1 MRGSQ
6 FLVKALEREGVE
18 FIFGYPGG
26 AIMPVYDALLDSPIK
41 HILVR
46 HEQAAA
52 LAADGYARATGKAG
66 VCMATSGPGATN
78 LVTGIANAYMDSIPM
93 VAITGQVATPLMGT
107 DAFQEVDIFGITLP
121 VVKHSFLVDS
131 AAELPRVVR
140 EAFRIATSGRP
151 GPVLIDLPKDIAN
164 TEAEFEFCGSEEES
178 TSTEPDREAIARAA
192 QMIRN
197 AQRPVI
203 YAGGGIGMA
212 GAIKEF
218 RAFVEATR
226 IPVVATLKGIG
237 AIPTN
242 HPLFLGMMGMHG
254 TKASN
259 HAVQACDLLVCI
271 GARFDD
277 RATGRLAGFAPE
289 ARVIH
294 MDADASEVGKLRQAD
309 APLVGDLKKTLG
321 ALTTVGLDG
330 DAWRHQCLSWKQ
342 AHAWNYDAPA
352 PGIYAPWFLKR
363 LAQRAPENVI
373 VACDVG
379 QHQMWVAQHFDF
391 ARPEQHLSSGGLGT
405 MGFGLPA
412 AIGAQ
417 LAYPNATVINVS
429 GDGSMMMNLQEL
441 ATLRRYDL
449 PVKIVLFDN
458 RALGMVRQWQ
468 ELFHAERYSEVDLS
482 DNPDFSRVAESMGI
496 PAFRIESR
504 EQIEDAIDGLLT
516 TSGPVMAHVLIDQM
530 ANVWPIV
537 GPGKTNSEMMDLPVG
552 QAGLAVEASGRR
564 NEVRQ

>member
-1 MRGSQ
+1 MKGAQ
-6 FLVKALEREGVE
+6 FLVKALEHEGVD

-26 AIMPVYDALLDSPIK
+26 AIMPVYDALLDSRIK

-52 LAADGYARATGKAG
+52 LAADGYARATGKVG

-78 LVTGIANAYMDSIPM
+78 LVTGIANAYMDSIPV

-121 VVKHSFLVDS
+121 VVKHSFLVDD
-131 AAELPRVVR
+131 AKDLPRVVR
-140 EAFRIATSGRP
+140 EAFRIAKAGRP
-151 GPVLIDLPKDIAN
+151 GPVLIDIPKDIGN
-164 TEAEFEFCGSEEES
+164 TEADFQFCGDETE
-178 TSTEPDREAIARAA
+178 TSSAQPDREAIAQAA
-192 QMIRN
+192 RLIN
-197 AQRPVI
+197 EAHRPVI
-203 YAGGGIGMA
+203 YAGGGIGLA
-212 GAIKEF
+212 GALNEF

-226 IPVVATLKGIG
+226 IPVISTLKGIG

-259 HAVQACDLLVCI
+259 HAVQACDLLICI

-277 RATGRLAGFAPE
+277 RATGRLAGFATG

-309 APLVGDLKKTLG
+309 APVIGDLKKTLR
-321 ALTTVGLDG
+321 ALTTNSLNG

-342 AHAWNYDAPA
+342 AHAWDYNAPA

-391 ARPEQHLSSGGLGT
+391 ASPEQHLSSGGLGT

-468 ELFHAERYSEVDLS
+468 ELFHSERYSEVDLS

-496 PAFRIESR
+496 PAFRVESK
-504 EQIEDAIDGLLT
+504 EHIDGAIDNLLA
-516 TSGPVMAHVLIDQM
+516 TSGPVMAHVVIDQM

-537 GPGKTNSEMMDLPVG
+537 GPGKTNSEMLDRV
-552 QAGLAVEASGRR
+552 SS
-564 NEVRQ
+564 

>member
-1 MRGSQ
+1 MKGSQ

-52 LAADGYARATGKAG
+52 LAADGYARATGKVG

-121 VVKHSFLVDS
+121 VVKHSFLVDN
-131 AAELPRVVR
+131 AADLPRAVR
-140 EAFRIATSGRP
+140 EAFRIAKSGRP
-151 GPVLIDLPKDIAN
+151 GPVLIDLPKDVAN
-164 TEAEFEFCGSEEES
+164 AEADFQFYSDGAE
-178 TSTEPDREAIARAA
+178 TSRTEPDREAIARAA
-192 QMIRN
+192 QLIKN
-197 AQRPVI
+197 AHRPVI
-203 YAGGGIGMA
+203 YAGGGIGIA
-212 GAIKEF
+212 GAVKEF
-218 RAFVEATR
+218 RSFVEATR
-226 IPVVATLKGIG
+226 IPVISTLKGIG
-237 AIPTN
+237 AIPTQ

-259 HAVQACDLLVCI
+259 HAVQGCDLLICI

-277 RATGRLAGFAPE
+277 RATGKLAGFAAG

-294 MDADASEVGKLRQAD
+294 MDADASEVGKLRHAD
-309 APLVGDLKKTLG
+309 APLVGDLKKTLR
-321 ALTTVGLDG
+321 ALTTVSLDG

-342 AHAWNYDAPA
+342 AHAWDYDAPA

-417 LAYPNATVINVS
+417 LAYPNTTVINVS
-429 GDGSMMMNLQEL
+429 GDGSIMMNLQEL
-441 ATLRRYDL
+441 ATIRRYDL

-468 ELFHAERYSEVDLS
+468 ELFHAQRYSEVDLS

-496 PAFRIESR
+496 PAFRVESKEHIEN
-504 EQIEDAIDGLLT
+504 AIDNLLGT
-516 TSGPVMAHVLIDQM
+516 RGPVMAHVVIDQM

-537 GPGKTNSEMMDLPVG
+537 GPGKTNSEMMDLP
-552 QAGLAVEASGRR
+552 AEAC
-564 NEVRQ
+564 EPLKEIRQ

>member
-1 MRGSQ
+1 MKGAQ
-6 FLVKALEREGVE
+6 LLVKALEREGVE

-26 AIMPVYDALLDSPIK
+26 AIMPVYDALLDSPIR
-41 HILVR
+41 HVLVR

-52 LAADGYARATGKAG
+52 LAADGYARSTGRVG

-78 LVTGIANAYMDSIPM
+78 LVTGIANAYMDSIPV

-121 VVKHSFLVDS
+121 VVKHSFLVD
-131 AAELPRVVR
+131 AVDELPRVVH
-140 EAFRIATSGRP
+140 EAFRIARSGRP
-151 GPVLIDLPKDIAN
+151 GPVLIDLPKDVAN
-164 TEAEFEFCGSEEES
+164 AATEAAFESVEDAPWAAPA
-178 TSTEPDREAIARAA
+178 PDPEAIARAVELLETS
-192 QMIRN
+192 R
-197 AQRPVI
+197 RPVI
-203 YAGGGIGMA
+203 YAGGGIGL
-212 GAIKEF
+212 GRAINEF
-218 RAFVEATR
+218 RRFVESTR
-226 IPVVATLKGIG
+226 IPVVSTLKGLG
-237 AIPTN
+237 AIPTR

-259 HAVQACDLLVCI
+259 HAVQGCDLLICI

-277 RATGRLAGFAPE
+277 RATGRLSGFARQ
-289 ARVIH
+289 AKVIH
-294 MDADASEVGKLRQAD
+294 MDVDPAEIGKLRHAD
-309 APLVGDLKKTLG
+309 VALIGDLKQTLA
-321 ALTTVGLDG
+321 ALAPLSLDG
-330 DAWRHQCLSWKQ
+330 DGWRHQCLAWKQ
-342 AHAWNYDAPA
+342 SHAWDYDAPA

-363 LAQRAPENVI
+363 LAQRAGENVI
-373 VACDVG
+373 VSCDVG

-391 ARPEQHLSSGGLGT
+391 ERPEQHLSSGGLGT

-468 ELFHAERYSEVDLS
+468 ELFHDKRYSEVDLS

-496 PAFRIESR
+496 PAFRVENK
-504 EQIEDAIDGLLT
+504 EHMEDAIDHLLLA
-516 TSGPVMAHVLIDQM
+516 SGPVLAHVMIDQL

-537 GPGKTNSEMMDLPVG
+537 GPGKTNSEMMD
-552 QAGLAVEASGRR
+552 
-564 NEVRQ
+564 EVRP

>member
-1 MRGSQ
+1 VKGAQ
-6 FLVKALEREGVE
+6 CLVKALEREGVE

-26 AIMPVYDALLDSPIK
+26 AIMPVYDALLDSPIR

-52 LAADGYARATGKAG
+52 LAADGYARATGKVG

-78 LVTGIANAYMDSIPM
+78 LVTGIANAYMDSVPL

-131 AAELPRVVR
+131 AEELPRIVH
-140 EAFRIATSGRP
+140 EAFRIASSGRP

-164 TEAEFEFCGSEEES
+164 AVANIEFCTADQAES
-178 TSTEPDREAIARAA
+178 PSSPEADCESMARAA
-192 QMIRN
+192 ELIE
-197 AQRPVI
+197 ASHRPVI
-203 YAGGGIGMA
+203 YAGGGIGIGRA
-212 GAIKEF
+212 LKEF
-218 RAFVEATR
+218 NAFVEVTR
-226 IPVVATLKGIG
+226 IPVIATLKGLG
-237 AIPTN
+237 AVPTQ

-259 HAVQACDLLVCI
+259 HAVQDCDLLICI

-277 RATGRLAGFAPE
+277 RATGKLTGFATQ
-289 ARVIH
+289 AKVIH
-294 MDADASEVGKLRQAD
+294 MDVDPSEVGKLRHAD
-309 APLVGDLKKTLG
+309 IPLIGDLRKTLT
-321 ALTTVGLDG
+321 ALSSVATNC
-330 DAWRHQCLSWKQ
+330 DAWRHECLTWKE
-342 AHAWNYDAPA
+342 AHAWNYDATA
-352 PGIYAPWFLKR
+352 AGIYAPWFLKR
-363 LAQRAPENVI
+363 LAQRAGDNVI
-373 VACDVG
+373 VSCDVG

-391 ARPEQHLSSGGLGT
+391 SRPDQHLSSGGLGT

-417 LAYPNATVINVS
+417 LAHPNACVINVS

-468 ELFHAERYSEVDLS
+468 ELFHDQRYSEVDLS

-496 PAFRIESR
+496 SAFRVENKEHIE
-504 EQIEDAIDGLLT
+504 EAIDNLLLAD
-516 TSGPVMAHVLIDQM
+516 GPVMAHVVIDQM

-537 GPGKTNSEMMDLPVG
+537 GPGKTNSEMLD
-552 QAGLAVEASGRR
+552 
-564 NEVRQ
+564 EVRQ

>member
-1 MRGSQ
+1 MKGAQ

-26 AIMPVYDALLDSPIK
+26 AIMPVYDALLDSPIR

-52 LAADGYARATGKAG
+52 LAADGYARATGKVG

-78 LVTGIANAYMDSIPM
+78 LVTGIANAYMDSVPL
-93 VAITGQVATPLMGT
+93 VAITGQVATALMGT

-121 VVKHSFLVDS
+121 VVKHSFLVDR
-131 AAELPRVVR
+131 AEELPRIVH
-140 EAFRIATSGRP
+140 EAFCIASSGRP
-151 GPVLIDLPKDIAN
+151 GPVLIDLPKDVAN
-164 TEAEFEFCGSEEES
+164 AVTNFEFSTTDEADCSSPEADHGSI
-178 TSTEPDREAIARAA
+178 TRAA
-192 QMIRN
+192 ELIKES
-197 AQRPVI
+197 QRPVI
-203 YAGGGIGMA
+203 YAGGGIGMGRA
-212 GAIKEF
+212 LEEF
-218 RAFVEATR
+218 GAFVEATR
-226 IPVVATLKGIG
+226 IPVISTLKGLG
-237 AIPTN
+237 AIPTQ

-259 HAVQACDLLVCI
+259 HAVQACDLLICV

-277 RATGRLAGFAPE
+277 RATGKLSGFATH
-289 ARVIH
+289 AKVIH
-294 MDADASEVGKLRQAD
+294 MDVDPSEVGKLRHAD
-309 APLVGDLKKTLG
+309 IPLIGDMRKTLA
-321 ALTTVGLDG
+321 ALSSVVTNC
-330 DAWRHQCLSWKQ
+330 DAWRHECLAWKQ
-342 AHAWNYDAPA
+342 AHAWNYEAPA

-363 LAQRAPENVI
+363 LAQRAGHNVI
-373 VACDVG
+373 VTCDVG

-391 ARPEQHLSSGGLGT
+391 HRPDQHLSSGGLGT

-417 LAYPNATVINVS
+417 LAYPHARVINVS

-496 PAFRIESR
+496 PAFRVENK
-504 EQIEDAIDGLLT
+504 EHIEDAIDHLLLAE
-516 TSGPVMAHVLIDQM
+516 GPVMAHVVIDQK

-537 GPGKTNSEMMDLPVG
+537 GPGKTNSEMMDELT
-552 QAGLAVEASGRR
+552 Q
-564 NEVRQ
+564 